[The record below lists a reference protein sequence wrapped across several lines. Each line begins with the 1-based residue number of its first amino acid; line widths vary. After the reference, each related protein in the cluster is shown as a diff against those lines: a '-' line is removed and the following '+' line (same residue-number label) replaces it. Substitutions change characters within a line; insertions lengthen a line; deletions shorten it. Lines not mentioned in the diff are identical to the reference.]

1 MTTDGDSNNA
11 KKGRGNAGRPPFR
24 ARIGAWFIRERGP
37 AFRFALFYMVAIAA
51 AVAGDLQLGGHAFG
65 HRALTLL
72 AVFTAGALAAGFS
85 AWLLASLVAGQRPAA
100 ARFSAMTASLIVATA
115 GFSALFYFFEF
126 YSYFA
131 AYHDPFY
138 TPRGVAQ
145 ILITGASAGFQ
156 FVASGLRY
164 LVPLGLPILFAGAA
178 YFAARTRPAR

>member
-1 MTTDGDSNNA
+1 MMTDDDTNNTERA
-11 KKGRGNAGRPPFR
+11 LDPAGRPPLR
-24 ARIGAWFIRERGP
+24 ARIGAWFARERGP
-37 AFRFALFYMVAIAA
+37 AFRFALVYMVAIAA
-51 AVAGDLQLGGHAFG
+51 AVAGDLRLGGHAFG

-72 AVFTAGALAAGFS
+72 AIFTAAALAAGFS
-85 AWLLASLVAGQRPAA
+85 AWLLARFVTGRRPAG

-164 LVPLGLPILFAGAA
+164 LVPLGLPILFGSAA
-178 YFAARTRPAR
+178 YFAAKTHPTR